1 LFAKFKQIDIVIVV
15 LLLLLMVCS
24 ILLVES
30 ATLNSKLKISVEKNV
45 IVYVIGLIGFI
56 VMSIIDYKVLLRIH
70 FYSYAAGILLL
81 ISVYFFGKE
90 INGAKGWFT
99 LPGGLLDFQP
109 AELMKVILIVTVA
122 AWLYKRQGDRLELKT
137 DIVPIGLLVLLPFVL
152 VLIQPDLG
160 NAIIYLII
168 LLGMVWI
175 GNIKYTHVLIGLVLV
190 VGGFELFLFLF
201 KHYHDPIKAY
211 LDLKGSGHWV
221 VRIDTFLDPANASKD
236 ALFQVKNSIHAIGS
250 GGLAG
255 EGYMK
260 GSSIQSLFIPY
271 AYSDSIFV
279 VVGEEFGFRGT
290 AILLLL
296 YFILIYRMIQI
307 SLQSAHLSGSYIVAG
322 VVSMFV
328 FQIFE
333 NVGMLIGIMPLTGIT
348 LPFISYGG
356 TSLLINMLS
365 LGLVMSVKL
374 HQERDPFSAAEH

>member
-1 LFAKFKQIDIVIVV
+1 MTI
-15 LLLLLMVCS
+15 S
-24 ILLVES
+24 ILLVHS
-30 ATLNSKLKISVEKNV
+30 ATLNTPKIKISIQKNV
-45 IVYVIGLIGFI
+45 VIYIIGLVAFMF
-56 VMSIIDYKVLLRIH
+56 MSIVDYRALLKIH
-70 FYSYAAGILLL
+70 FYIYAVGIMML

-90 INGAKGWFT
+90 INGAKGWFK
-99 LPGGLLDFQP
+99 LPGNLDFQP

-122 AWLYKRQGDRLELKT
+122 AWLYRRRGDRLEFKT
-137 DIVPIGLLVLLPFVL
+137 DIVPVGLFVFVPFVL

-168 LLGMVWI
+168 LLGIVWI
-175 GNIKYTHVLIGLVLV
+175 GNIKYMQVLIGLVIV
-190 VGGFELFLFLF
+190 VGGFGLFLYLF
-201 KHYHDPIKAY
+201 THYHDPIKAF
-211 LDLKGSGHWV
+211 LDARGSGHWV
-221 VRIDTFLDPANASKD
+221 VRIDTFMNPQNASKD
-236 ALFQVKNSIHAIGS
+236 AAFQVNNSIHAIGS
-250 GGLAG
+250 GGLSG

-296 YFILIYRMIQI
+296 YFILIYRLIQI
-307 SLQSAHLSGSYIVAG
+307 SLQSSQLSGSYIVAG

-374 HQERDPFSAAEH
+374 HQEPDPFSIA

>member
-1 LFAKFKQIDIVIVV
+1 LFAKLKRMDLTIVV
-15 LLLLLMVCS
+15 LLLILMVCS
-24 ILLVES
+24 ILLVQS
-30 ATLNSKLKISVEKNV
+30 ATLNTPKIKISIQKNV
-45 IVYVIGLIGFI
+45 IIYVAGLLGFLI
-56 VMSIIDYKVLLRIH
+56 MSMVDYRALLKIH
-70 FYSYAAGILLL
+70 FYTYGVGIVSL
-81 ISVYFFGKE
+81 ITVYFFGKD
-90 INGAKGWFT
+90 INGARGWFR

-109 AELMKVILIVTVA
+109 AELMKLILIITIA
-122 AWLYKRQGDRLELKT
+122 AWLFRRHGDRLELKS
-137 DIVPIGLLVLLPFVL
+137 DILPIGFLVLLPFVL

-168 LLGMVWI
+168 LLGMFWI
-175 GNIKYTHVLIGLVLV
+175 GNIKYTHVLIGLALV
-190 VGGFELFLFLF
+190 VGGFELFFYLFT
-201 KHYHDPIKAY
+201 HYHDEIKAF
-211 LDLKGSGHWV
+211 LVSKGSGHWV
-221 VRIDTFLDPANASKD
+221 TRIDTFLDPNNASKD
-236 ALFQVKNSIHAIGS
+236 AAFQVNNSIHAIGS

-271 AYSDSIFV
+271 AYSDSVFV

-307 SLQSAHLSGSYIVAG
+307 AVQSVELSGAYIVTG

-365 LGLVMSVKL
+365 LGLVMSVKM
-374 HQERDPFSAAEH
+374 HQESNPFAQS

>member
-1 LFAKFKQIDIVIVV
+1 LAKLKRIDLSIII
-15 LLLLLMVCS
+15 LLLILMTIS
-24 ILLVES
+24 ILLVHS
-30 ATLNSKLKISVEKNV
+30 ATLNSPRIKISIQKNV
-45 IVYVIGLIGFI
+45 LIYVIGLVGFMF
-56 VMSIIDYKVLLRIH
+56 MSMVDYRALLKIH
-70 FYSYAAGILLL
+70 YYIYAVGIMML
-81 ISVYFFGKE
+81 ITVYLFGKE
-90 INGAKGWFT
+90 INGAKGWFKLT
-99 LPGGLLDFQP
+99 DNLDFQP
-109 AELMKVILIVTVA
+109 AELMKLILIITVS
-122 AWLYKRQGDRLELKT
+122 AWLYKRRGDRLEFKT
-137 DIVPIGLLVLLPFVL
+137 DVVPVGLFVLLPFVL

-175 GNIKYTHVLIGLVLV
+175 GNIKYMHVFIGLVIV

-201 KHYHDPIKAY
+201 THYHDPIKAF
-211 LDLKGSGHWV
+211 LTSKGSGHWV
-221 VRIDTFLDPANASKD
+221 VRIDTFLNPQNATKD
-236 ALFQVKNSIHAIGS
+236 AAFQVNNSIHAIGS
-250 GGLAG
+250 GGLGG

-307 SLQSAHLSGSYIVAG
+307 SLQSAQLSGSYIVAG

-374 HQERDPFSAAEH
+374 HQEPDPFSIA

>member
-1 LFAKFKQIDIVIVV
+1 MTI
-15 LLLLLMVCS
+15 S
-24 ILLVES
+24 ILLVHS
-30 ATLNSKLKISVEKNV
+30 ATLNSPRIKISIQKNV
-45 IVYVIGLIGFI
+45 VIYLIGFI
-56 VMSIIDYKVLLRIH
+56 GFIFMSMVDYRALLKIH
-70 FYSYAAGILLL
+70 FYVYVAGIMML
-81 ISVYFFGKE
+81 IGVYFLGKE
-90 INGAKGWFT
+90 INGAKGWFR
-99 LPGGLLDFQP
+99 LGNLDFQP

-122 AWLYKRQGDRLELKT
+122 AWLYRRRGDRLDFKT
-137 DIVPIGLLVLLPFVL
+137 DIVPVGFFVLLPFVL

-175 GNIKYTHVLIGLVLV
+175 GNIKYMHVLIGLVIV
-190 VGGFELFLFLF
+190 VGGFELFLFLYT
-201 KHYHDPIKAY
+201 HYHDQIKAF
-211 LDLKGSGHWV
+211 LDANKSGHWL
-221 VRIDTFLDPANASKD
+221 VRIDTFMNPQNASKD
-236 ALFQVKNSIHAIGS
+236 AAFQVNNSIHAIGS
-250 GGLAG
+250 GGLGG

-307 SLQSAHLSGSYIVAG
+307 SLQSAQISGSYIVAG

-374 HQERDPFSAAEH
+374 HQEQDPFSIA

>member
-1 LFAKFKQIDIVIVV
+1 LFAKLKKIDLSILI
-15 LLLLLMVCS
+15 LLLILMTIS
-24 ILLVES
+24 ILLVHS
-30 ATLNSKLKISVEKNV
+30 ATLNSPKIKISIQKNV
-45 IVYVIGLIGFI
+45 VIYIIGLVGFMF
-56 VMSIIDYKVLLRIH
+56 MSMVDYRALLKIH
-70 FYSYAAGILLL
+70 FYIYAVGIILLVC
-81 ISVYFFGKE
+81 VYLFAGE
-90 INGAKGWFT
+90 LNGAKGWFK
-99 LPGGLLDFQP
+99 LPGGLDFQP
-109 AELMKVILIVTVA
+109 AELMKVILIITVA
-122 AWLYKRQGDRLELKT
+122 AWLYKRRGDRLEFKT
-137 DIVPIGLLVLLPFVL
+137 DIVPIGLFVIVPFVL

-175 GNIKYTHVLIGLVLV
+175 GNIKYLHVLIGLVIV

-201 KHYHDPIKAY
+201 THYHDPIKAF
-211 LDLKGSGHWV
+211 LDTKGSGHWV
-221 VRIDTFLDPANASKD
+221 VRIDTFLNPENASKD
-236 ALFQVKNSIHAIGS
+236 AAFQVNNSIHAIGS
-250 GGLAG
+250 GGLGG

-307 SLQSAHLSGSYIVAG
+307 SLQSAQLSGSYIVAG

-374 HQERDPFSAAEH
+374 HQEPDPFSIA